1 MGSEVGDPVSVRY
14 VGSGRADDR
23 TRQAVAALE
32 SAPSIRSVHRSTTTV
47 DAIEQ
52 CVSAAVDCVVCE
64 FDSPGVD
71 GMAVL
76 DALDDATPFVAVVDS
91 GDGSRELTALERGA
105 ARTLRRPPDATGW
118 PAVLVS
124 TVRDAVEQR
133 RLVESAGDA
142 GKRYRSL
149 FENNPLIIW
158 EEDYSAS
165 KRRLDDIAARV
176 DDLEAHFEANPEVV
190 RELMADIDVVDV
202 NENALAYYD
211 APSKAALLSN
221 LDQVF
226 TDVAYESAAGMWLAL
241 AAGETTYR
249 WETVGRTLSG
259 ERKHEIIEL
268 NVPAEYADTLERV
281 YLTAMDITERKR
293 QERELQR
300 QRDRLDEFA
309 SVASHDLR
317 NPLTVAEG
325 HLDLAM
331 EDCDNPRLADVAQA
345 HDRMRSLIDDLLA
358 LARDGRPVDDPA
370 PVPLA
375 AVVDACWDTVET
387 GDARLV
393 VDTDRTV
400 RADEMRLKR
409 LFENL
414 IRNAVE
420 HGSTGPSSTARADA
434 VTVTVGDLP
443 DGCGFYVEDDGPGIP
458 TADRESV
465 VDAGY
470 TTVESGTGFGLA
482 IVRQVADAHGW
493 ELAITAGEDGGAR
506 FEFTGVDADPV
517 S

>member
-14 VGSGRADDR
+14 VGGGWNDDR
-23 TRQAVAALE
+23 TRRAVEVLE
-32 SAPSIRSVHRSTTTV
+32 SESAIRSVQRSPTTA
-47 DAIEQ
+47 DAIER
-52 CVSAAVDCVVCE
+52 CASVPVDCVVCE
-64 FDSPGVD
+64 FDAPAVD
-71 GMAVL
+71 GPSVL
-76 DALDDATPFVAVVDS
+76 DAVTDGIPFVAVFDT
-91 GDGSRELTALERGA
+91 GDGSRATTALERGA
-105 ARTLRRPPDATGW
+105 TRTLRRPADATRW

-133 RLVESAGDA
+133 RLVEHSGDA
-142 GKRYRSL
+142 EKRYRSL
-149 FENNPLIIW
+149 FENNPHIIW

-165 KRRLDDIAARV
+165 KRRLDEITARV
-176 DDLEAHFEANPEVV
+176 DDLEAHLETSPEVV
-190 RELMADIDVVDV
+190 RELMADIDIIDV

-211 APSKAALLSN
+211 APSKEALLTN
-221 LDQVF
+221 LDRVF
-226 TDVAYESAAGMWLAL
+226 TDAAYESAAGMWLAL
-241 AAGETTYR
+241 ADGERTYR

-281 YLTAMDITERKR
+281 YLTAMDITDRKR

-309 SVASHDLR
+309 SVVSHDLR

-331 EDCDNPRLADVAQA
+331 EDCDSQRLADVARA
-345 HDRMRSLIDDLLA
+345 HDRMRSLVDDLLA
-358 LARDGRPVDDPA
+358 LARDGRLVDDPD
-370 PVPLA
+370 PVPLSV
-375 AVVDACWDTVET
+375 VVDACWDSVET
-387 GDARLV
+387 GAAALV

-400 RADEMRLKR
+400 RADEVRLKQ

-420 HGSTGPSSTARADA
+420 HAGDD
-434 VTVTVGDLP
+434 VTVTVGDVDEP
-443 DGCGFYVEDDGPGIP
+443 DRWGFYVEDDGPGIP
-458 TADRESV
+458 AEDREAV

-482 IVRQVADAHGW
+482 IVKQVADAHGW
-493 ELAITAGEDGGAR
+493 ALTITECEEGGAR
-506 FEFTGVDADPV
+506 FEVTGVDVV
-517 S
+517 SLG